1 MACDYLL
8 QFLVF
13 LQPLNLWR
21 YLRLFTHETLHSM
34 AQQAHFHRWKEVV
47 RKKKQSQLT
56 FRAYGRALITCDN
69 TFRWTTYKSSRYGFW
84 WSFSSF

>member
-1 MACDYLL
+1 
-8 QFLVF
+8 
-13 LQPLNLWR
+13 
-21 YLRLFTHETLHSM
+21 M

-69 TFRWTTYKSSRYGFW
+69 TFRWTPIKVHDPAFGGAFRRSKKERNSVV
-84 WSFSSF
+84 